1 MQSAGR
7 LLSLFG
13 TAVVFATVVGC
24 SFPSNKEASVVE
36 GPTSFSRFHE
46 VQPGETLYSIAS
58 KYGMNPAQIAK
69 ENGVTDPTKLR
80 VGQKIGISAPSVP
93 IIPTTRTAVAA
104 QPKPTQEV
112 AATTAPAAAA
122 ATTAAATAAPAP
134 KAPTNALF
142 AWPASGNVIKK
153 FGGSNNGIDI
163 GGTEGDP
170 VYAAADGQVI
180 YVGQLRGYGNL
191 VIVNHNQTY
200 NTAYGFNKT
209 ISVKEHDSVKKG
221 QQIATMGKADSGGA
235 KLHFEIRKASKP
247 VDPTTLLPAR

>member
-7 LLSLFG
+7 VLSLFG
-13 TAVVFATVVGC
+13 SAIVFATIVGC
-24 SFPSNKEASVVE
+24 SFPGSKEASVVE
-36 GPTSFSRFHE
+36 GPTSFARYHE
-46 VQPGETLYSIAS
+46 VQSGETLYSIAS
-58 KYGMNPAQIAK
+58 KYGMNPARIAK

-80 VGQKIGISAPSVP
+80 VGQKIGISAPSSVP
-93 IIPTTRTAVAA
+93 IIPSTRTAVNDK
-104 QPKPTQEV
+104 PKPVQETPAATTTTAAAATAAT
-112 AATTAPAAAA
+112 AATTAP
-122 ATTAAATAAPAP
+122 
-134 KAPTNALF
+134 KASTSAMF

-163 GGTEGDP
+163 GGAEGDP